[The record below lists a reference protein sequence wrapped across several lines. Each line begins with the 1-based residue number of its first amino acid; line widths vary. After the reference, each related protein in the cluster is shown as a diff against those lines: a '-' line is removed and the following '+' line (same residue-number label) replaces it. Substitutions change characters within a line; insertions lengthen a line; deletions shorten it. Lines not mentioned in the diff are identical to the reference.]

1 METKI
6 VFIDT
11 SVLIDYYRKKDKS
24 KSFFFKLT
32 QSYSIF
38 MVSAITEYEIYVGN
52 ASVVQENF
60 WDELFKRI
68 TVLPFDSET
77 DKVAVKIYHELKVK
91 NKLIDIPDILIAAT
105 AIKNKLT
112 FATLNTK
119 HFNRIDLLKKSII
132 EH

>member
-6 VFIDT
+6 IFIDT

-24 KSFFFKLT
+24 KTFFFKLT
-32 QSYSIF
+32 QTYSIF

-52 ASVVQENF
+52 VSAEQEKF
-60 WDELFKRI
+60 WDKLFNRI

-77 DKVAVKIYHELKVK
+77 DKVAVKIYHELKIK

-119 HFNRIDLLKKSII
+119 HFDRIDLLKKSFI
-132 EH
+132 EV